1 MRISRDTKIDL
12 AIILLLSVM
21 SIAAVVTTSNDV
33 GITYDEPLYAGQA
46 MKAADWLK
54 LLFTEPRTAL
64 SREGIL
70 DHWNPK
76 IKDINELQ
84 PATTKWVNGIVGAL
98 TGGNLRAG
106 TAVFFAL
113 MLAVVYWFGTR
124 AFSRTV
130 GLFAACVLAT
140 LPRVF
145 GHAHLTT
152 LDVPVAAMVMLTTAI
167 VWRTFREENGEWKME
182 NGNNKN
188 SRRLFSICHLPFSI
202 LLCGVSLGL
211 AVGTKMNGL
220 LVLPTVLMWMA
231 VMRRWSWKIA
241 FALFVIAPLTFF
253 LSWPWLWLN
262 PVGNAVEYFWYHL
275 KHYPVL
281 VTYFGRDYEYAPWHY
296 PLVMIGITTPA
307 VVLLLSLVGVVAQSV
322 RLRKAR
328 RTPELVREDQLNHPQ
343 QVEASRCAN
352 NRAHALLL
360 LSLLVQ
366 LAAFMLPTTPKY
378 NGVRIF
384 LPAFPFL
391 ALFAG
396 VGFDVLCRW
405 LTQRLKT
412 EQMSPALLT
421 FLLGLLCL
429 APSVRAIGRVHPF
442 ELSYYN
448 VLIGGVRG
456 AVARGFEPT
465 YWGETLL
472 HALDALNKH
481 TPPNGVVCITPGGAI
496 SYLEMYQNMKRLR
509 NDLNLSDFSRIKDAD
524 AAVFH
529 TRRVEM
535 TDEARQLL
543 RDGKP
548 VFAKTLDGVPLVVV
562 FTRDE
567 IQRVLKK

>member
-1 MRISRDTKIDL
+1 MRISRDIKIDL
-12 AIILLLSVM
+12 AMSVVLSVV
-21 SIAAVVTTSNDV
+21 SIAAVVTTSNDI

-46 MKAADWLK
+46 MKAADWLQ
-54 LLFTEPRTAL
+54 LLFTEPGTAL
-64 SREGIL
+64 SQEGIL
-70 DHWNPK
+70 DHWNPH
-76 IKDINELQ
+76 IKGINELQ

-113 MLAVVYWFGTR
+113 MLTAVYWFGTR

-130 GLFAACVLAT
+130 GLFAACALAT

-152 LDVPVAAMVMLTTAI
+152 LDVPVAAMVMLTTALFWN
-167 VWRTFREENGEWKME
+167 VQSPSK
-182 NGNNKN
+182 
-188 SRRLFSICHLPFSI
+188 RRQGAGAIGG
-202 LLCGVSLGL
+202 GVSLGL

-220 LVLPTVLMWMA
+220 LVLPTVLLWIA
-231 VMRRWSWKIA
+231 VRRRWSWKIA
-241 FALFVIAPLTFF
+241 FALFAVAPLTFF

-262 PVGNAVEYFWYHL
+262 PVGNAAEYFRYHL
-275 KHYPVL
+275 KHAPVW

-296 PLVMIGITTPA
+296 PLVMMGITTPV
-307 VVLLLSLVGVVAQSV
+307 VVLLLSLVGIVTQSI
-322 RLRKAR
+322 RLRG
-328 RTPELVREDQLNHPQ
+328 Q
-343 QVEASRCAN
+343 QRNLTDCAT
-352 NRAHALLL
+352 RGLLL

-384 LPAFPFL
+384 LPVFPFL

-396 VGFDVLCRW
+396 VGFDVGGRW
-405 LTQRLKT
+405 LTQRLRT
-412 EQMSPALLT
+412 GQMSPALLT
-421 FLLGLLCL
+421 FLLGGLCL
-429 APSVRAIGRVHPF
+429 APSVRAIADVHPF

-448 VLIGGVRG
+448 ILIGGVRG

-496 SYLEMYQNMKRLR
+496 SYLEMYQNMGLLR
-509 NDLNLSDFSRIKDAD
+509 SDLNLSDFRRLKDAD

-548 VFAKTLDGVPLVVV
+548 VFAKTLDDVPLVVV

-567 IQRVLKK
+567 IQRVLKKSRDGIALAPPHFESIGQLVNRGIGSLY

>member
-1 MRISRDTKIDL
+1 MIFQTRSKNCERQQLTMRISRDTKIDL
-12 AIILLLSVM
+12 AIIVLLSVV
-21 SIAAVVTTSNDV
+21 SIAAVVTTSHDV

-46 MKAADWLK
+46 MKAADWLQ
-54 LLFTEPRTAL
+54 LLFTQPRMAL
-64 SREGIL
+64 SRKGIL

-76 IKDINELQ
+76 IKGINELQ
-84 PATTKWVNGIVGAL
+84 PATTKWVNGLVGAL
-98 TGGNLRAG
+98 TGGDLRAG

-113 MLAVVYWFGTR
+113 MLAAVYWFGTQ
-124 AFSRTV
+124 AFNRTV
-130 GLFAACVLAT
+130 GLFAACALAT

-152 LDVPVAAMVMLTTAI
+152 LDVPVAAMVMLTTALFWS
-167 VWRTFREENGEWKME
+167 VHYPSK
-182 NGNNKN
+182 
-188 SRRLFSICHLPFSI
+188 RRQWIGTI
-202 LLCGVSLGL
+202 AGGVSLGL

-220 LVLPTVLMWMA
+220 LVLPTVLLWTA
-231 VMRRWSWKIA
+231 AMRQWSWKIA
-241 FALFVIAPLTFF
+241 FALFGVAPLTFF

-262 PVGNAVEYFWYHL
+262 PIGNAVEYFRYHL

-296 PLVMIGITTPA
+296 PLVMMGITTPT
-307 VVLLLSLVGVVAQSV
+307 VVLLLSLVGVVTQSI
-322 RLRKAR
+322 RLKA
-328 RTPELVREDQLNHPQ
+328 TPRNLTD
-343 QVEASRCAN
+343 CAT
-352 NRAHALLL
+352 RWLLL

-384 LPAFPFL
+384 LPVFPFL

-396 VGFDVLCRW
+396 VGFDGMCRW

-429 APSVRAIGRVHPF
+429 APSVRAIAHVHPF

-448 VLIGGVRG
+448 ALIGGVRG

-481 TPPNGVVCITPGGAI
+481 TPPNGVVCLTPGGAL
-496 SYLEMYQNMKRLR
+496 SYLEMYQNMGLLR
-509 NDLNLSDFSRIKDAD
+509 SDLNLSDFRRIQDAD

-535 TDEARQLL
+535 TDAARQLL

-548 VFAKTLDGVPLVVV
+548 VFAQRLDDVPLVVV